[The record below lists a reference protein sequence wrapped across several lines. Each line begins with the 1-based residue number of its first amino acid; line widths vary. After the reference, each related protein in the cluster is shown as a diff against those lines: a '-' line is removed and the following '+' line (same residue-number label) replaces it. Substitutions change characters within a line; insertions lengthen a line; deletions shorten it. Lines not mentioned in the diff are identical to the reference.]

1 MVRKLIGNANQ
12 ISGIYELDDSA
23 SLSNKLDNLSRYVYD
38 NKSTP
43 LIPGNIGNIT
53 DLYISPDET
62 KLYVIDSS
70 ADTIYQNSLSD
81 GYIFSDYNNLK
92 SFLLSGQDGSP
103 QGVYIGAAGTAMY
116 IVGNTND
123 TIYQYTL
130 STAYDVSTISYSG
143 ISSLIS
149 ARETNPTDITFSDD
163 GTKVY
168 VVGQTAAGAG
178 LISLG
183 EYVHQ
188 FNLTTAWNVG
198 TAGYSTS
205 FYVNPQTSTAPN
217 GLTIGAGGTAM
228 YVNNSTTV
236 YQYTLGTAWQ
246 VNTASY
252 TNKSLLVS
260 GQDTTQSSIYF
271 KDDGTKLYTVGAIN
285 DNVYEYSLGIPW
297 DISTASYD
305 TEFFYVGAQD
315 ATSTGLY
322 IAPDGKNVYVTGS
335 TSSRVNQYP
344 LRTAW
349 DLKTVDVTPSLF
361 IGFLEGTAQS
371 LYFKPDGTS
380 VYILGSVGDRIYQIP
395 LNTPWDLRTSGISS
409 ISAYP
414 VAAQDI
420 TSVGVYIGAAGT
432 AMYIVGSTSDT
443 IYQYTLGTAYDV
455 STASYSGISSVI
467 SARETDP
474 TDITFSDDGTKV
486 YVVGQTGVGLPVASG
501 EYVHQFNLSTAWNVG
516 TAGYSTSFNV
526 SQESAPTG
534 VYIGAA
540 GTAMYVV
547 GTAND
552 TVYQYT
558 LGTAWQVNTA
568 SYTNVSFSINT
579 QDAGPQSIY
588 FKDDGTKM
596 YMLGSTNDAIHQY
609 SLSTAWNVST
619 ASYENK
625 SLYVGAHEGT
635 SNGLYFSPDGT
646 SIYIV
651 GSGNDRVVRYPL
663 STAWD
668 ISTWVQSFYVGTQE
682 TVPNAIYFKPDGTIV
697 YILGT
702 SQDTIFQ
709 YSLTTPWDLTTAS
722 YTNKS
727 FSITLFEVT
736 PTGLHFSSDGT
747 RVYVVGNTNDRVH
760 LFKLATAWD
769 ISTAFNPYNIKS
781 FSVNSQ
787 DTSPQGVYIGAD
799 GTAMYIM
806 GDTNNTIYQYT
817 LGTAY
822 DVSTA
827 SYSGISSNITTRET
841 VPQDLTFSD
850 DGTKVYVVGQ
860 AAAGAGLIAG
870 AEYVHQFNL
879 TTAWNVGTAGY
890 STSFYVTTQTSST
903 PAGLTIGAGGT
914 AMYVNNSSNVYQYTL
929 GTAWE
934 VNTSSYTSKTFVIS
948 TQDAGPQS
956 IYFKDNGTKMYMLGS
971 INDAIYQYSLSTPW
985 DISTTSSD
993 TKLFNVG
1000 GQETNANGLYFK
1012 PDGKTVYIVGSTGDA
1027 VVSYDLDIPWEISS
1041 FSKSLN
1047 VATQEVGSTGVRL
1060 TEDLSKLYIVGSARL
1075 NSYDFLT

>member
-228 YVNNSTTV
+228 YVNNS
-236 YQYTLGTAWQ
+236 
-246 VNTASY
+246 
-252 TNKSLLVS
+252 
-260 GQDTTQSSIYF
+260 
-271 KDDGTKLYTVGAIN
+271 
-285 DNVYEYSLGIPW
+285 
-297 DISTASYD
+297 
-305 TEFFYVGAQD
+305 
-315 ATSTGLY
+315 
-322 IAPDGKNVYVTGS
+322 
-335 TSSRVNQYP
+335 
-344 LRTAW
+344 
-349 DLKTVDVTPSLF
+349 
-361 IGFLEGTAQS
+361 
-371 LYFKPDGTS
+371 
-380 VYILGSVGDRIYQIP
+380 
-395 LNTPWDLRTSGISS
+395 
-409 ISAYP
+409 
-414 VAAQDI
+414 
-420 TSVGVYIGAAGT
+420 
-432 AMYIVGSTSDT
+432 
-443 IYQYTLGTAYDV
+443 
-455 STASYSGISSVI
+455 
-467 SARETDP
+467 
-474 TDITFSDDGTKV
+474 
-486 YVVGQTGVGLPVASG
+486 
-501 EYVHQFNLSTAWNVG
+501 
-516 TAGYSTSFNV
+516 
-526 SQESAPTG
+526 
-534 VYIGAA
+534 
-540 GTAMYVV
+540 
-547 GTAND
+547 
-552 TVYQYT
+552 
-558 LGTAWQVNTA
+558 
-568 SYTNVSFSINT
+568 
-579 QDAGPQSIY
+579 
-588 FKDDGTKM
+588 
-596 YMLGSTNDAIHQY
+596 
-609 SLSTAWNVST
+609 
-619 ASYENK
+619 
-625 SLYVGAHEGT
+625 
-635 SNGLYFSPDGT
+635 
-646 SIYIV
+646 
-651 GSGNDRVVRYPL
+651 
-663 STAWD
+663 
-668 ISTWVQSFYVGTQE
+668 
-682 TVPNAIYFKPDGTIV
+682 
-697 YILGT
+697 
-702 SQDTIFQ
+702 
-709 YSLTTPWDLTTAS
+709 
-722 YTNKS
+722 
-727 FSITLFEVT
+727 
-736 PTGLHFSSDGT
+736 
-747 RVYVVGNTNDRVH
+747 
-760 LFKLATAWD
+760 
-769 ISTAFNPYNIKS
+769 
-781 FSVNSQ
+781 
-787 DTSPQGVYIGAD
+787 
-799 GTAMYIM
+799 
-806 GDTNNTIYQYT
+806 
-817 LGTAY
+817 
-822 DVSTA
+822 
-827 SYSGISSNITTRET
+827 
-841 VPQDLTFSD
+841 
-850 DGTKVYVVGQ
+850 
-860 AAAGAGLIAG
+860 
-870 AEYVHQFNL
+870 
-879 TTAWNVGTAGY
+879 
-890 STSFYVTTQTSST
+890 
-903 PAGLTIGAGGT
+903 
-914 AMYVNNSSNVYQYTL
+914 SNVYQYTL